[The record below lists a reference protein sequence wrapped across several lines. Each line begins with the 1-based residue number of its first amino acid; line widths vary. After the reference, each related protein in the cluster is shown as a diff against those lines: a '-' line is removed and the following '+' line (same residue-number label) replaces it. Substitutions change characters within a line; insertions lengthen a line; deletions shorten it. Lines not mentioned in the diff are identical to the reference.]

1 MNTQALLSL
10 ILLIALTGCDTI
22 QPTNNNL
29 RARVLGTPQA
39 ATTATPQAPAP
50 AAIDYAAS
58 VSNAEVYVGYTTPA
72 PVAIDHTASVSNAET
87 NSGLGTAT
95 MLFIAFVGGTIA
107 FFLYSCALGVFF
119 SRRGAK

>member
-1 MNTQALLSL
+1 MKERFL
-10 ILLIALTGCDTI
+10 ILLILFLTGCDSI

-58 VSNAEVYVGYTTPA
+58 VSNV
-72 PVAIDHTASVSNAET
+72 ET
-87 NSGLGTAT
+87 DDGFGTAT
-95 MLFIAFVGGTIA
+95 MLLIAFVGSPMVV
-107 FFLYSCALGVFF
+107 FLYSYALSVFF
-119 SRRGAK
+119 SHRGAK